1 MKNTKMEK
9 RSELDIVRVSL
20 WYWYIRV
27 NFSKNSDYQIEKV
40 IEPDAFNKNKHG
52 DAYHN
57 NKWRGYRL
65 GKHTPS
71 PILISQAESHVQGS
85 SMLLKHTLWQVMN
98 NSISIESLLSDELRN
113 LSWEVQRILYKANK
127 YDCGST
133 LVTHLSKRKLRQLEC
148 LAGLDALAAQIIFFK
163 LAVQR
168 EEDTSALSQSI
179 YRTLLIICTELPFFN
194 YREHF
199 ISLINSNVFS
209 LVSSTEK
216 VLGKNFVDSFS
227 KNVRILIN
235 LLLSME
241 DKGELGITRKE
252 SVRAL
257 SDLLHEKQVI
267 SLFDGANILTIDAI
281 WDASNANYL

>member
-1 MKNTKMEK
+1 MKNTEMEK

-27 NFSKNSDYQIEKV
+27 NLSKNSDYQIEKV

-71 PILISQAESHVQGS
+71 PILIGQAESHVQGS

-127 YDCGST
+127 YDCGSL
-133 LVTHLSKRKLRQLEC
+133 LVSNLSKRKLRQLEY

-163 LAVQR
+163 LAVDR
-168 EEDTSALSQSI
+168 AEDTFAISQSI

-199 ISLINSNVFS
+199 ISLINSNIFS
-209 LVSSTEK
+209 LVSSTK
-216 VLGKNFVDSFS
+216 QVLGKNFVDSFS

-241 DKGELGITRKE
+241 DKGGVGITRKE

-257 SDLLHEKQVI
+257 SDLLHEKHVL
-267 SLFDGANILTIDAI
+267 SLFEGGNILRTDAF
-281 WDASNANYL
+281 

>member
-27 NFSKNSDYQIEKV
+27 NLSKNSDYQIEKV
-40 IEPDAFNKNKHG
+40 IEPNAFNKNKHG

-71 PILISQAESHVQGS
+71 PILIGQAESHVQGS

-127 YDCGST
+127 YDYGSA

-199 ISLINSNVFS
+199 ISLVNWNVFS
-209 LVSSTEK
+209 LVSSTKE
-216 VLGKNFVDSFS
+216 VLGKSAVYNFS
-227 KNVRILIN
+227 KNVRILIS
-235 LLLSME
+235 LLLAME
-241 DKGELGITRKE
+241 DKGIVGITRKE
-252 SVRAL
+252 SIKAL
-257 SDLLHEKQVI
+257 SDLLDEKQVLT
-267 SLFDGANILTIDAI
+267 LFEGGNILTTDAI
-281 WDASNANYL
+281 

>member
-1 MKNTKMEK
+1 MEK

-20 WYWYIRV
+20 WYWYIRT
-27 NFSKNSDYQIEKV
+27 NLYKNSDYQIEKV

-52 DAYHN
+52 DRYHN

-65 GKHTPS
+65 GKHTPN
-71 PILISQAESHVQGS
+71 PILIDQAESHVQGS
-85 SMLLKHTLWQVMN
+85 AMILKHTLWQVMS
-98 NSISIESLLSDELRN
+98 NSRSLDSLLNDEVGK

-127 YDCGST
+127 YDCGSL
-133 LVTHLSKRKLRQLEC
+133 LVTKLSKRKLRQLEC

-179 YRTLLIICTELPFFN
+179 YRTLLIMCTELPFFN

-199 ISLINSNVFS
+199 ISLVNWNVFS
-209 LVSSTEK
+209 LVSPTKEVWGQST
-216 VLGKNFVDSFS
+216 VYNFS
-227 KNVRILIN
+227 KNVKILIN
-235 LLLSME
+235 LLLAME
-241 DKGELGITRKE
+241 DKGKVGITRKE

-257 SDLLHEKQVI
+257 SNLLHETQV
-267 SLFDGANILTIDAI
+267 LNLLEVGNLLTTDVI
-281 WDASNANYL
+281 

>member
-1 MKNTKMEK
+1 MEK
-9 RSELDIVRVSL
+9 RSELDIIRVSL

-27 NFSKNSDYQIEKV
+27 NLSKNSDYQIEKV

-71 PILISQAESHVQGS
+71 PILIGQAESHVQGS

-98 NSISIESLLSDELRN
+98 NSISIDSLLNDELRN

-127 YDCGST
+127 YDCGSL
-133 LVTHLSKRKLRQLEC
+133 LVTNLSKRKLRQLEC

-163 LAVQR
+163 LAVKR
-168 EEDTSALSQSI
+168 EEDTSVLSQSI
-179 YRTLLIICTELPFFN
+179 YRTLLIMCTELPFFN

-241 DKGELGITRKE
+241 DKGKVGITRKE

-257 SDLLHEKQVI
+257 SNLLHEAQV
-267 SLFDGANILTIDAI
+267 LNLLDGGNVLKKDAM
-281 WDASNANYL
+281 

>member
-1 MKNTKMEK
+1 MEK

-27 NFSKNSDYQIEKV
+27 NLSKNSDYQIEKV

-71 PILISQAESHVQGS
+71 PILIGQAESHVQGS

-98 NSISIESLLSDELRN
+98 NSISIDSLLSDELRN

-127 YDCGST
+127 YDCGSL
-133 LVTHLSKRKLRQLEC
+133 LVTNISKRKLRQLEC

-163 LAVQR
+163 LAVKR
-168 EEDTSALSQSI
+168 EQDTSALSQSI
-179 YRTLLIICTELPFFN
+179 YRTLLIMCTELPFFN

-241 DKGELGITRKE
+241 DTGKVGITRKE
-252 SVRAL
+252 SIRAL
-257 SDLLHEKQVI
+257 SNLLHETQV
-267 SLFDGANILTIDAI
+267 LNLLEEGNLLTIDAI
-281 WDASNANYL
+281 

>member
-27 NFSKNSDYQIEKV
+27 NLSKNSDYQIEKV

-127 YDCGST
+127 YDCGSL
-133 LVTHLSKRKLRQLEC
+133 LVSNLSKRKLRQLEY

-163 LAVQR
+163 LAVDR
-168 EEDTSALSQSI
+168 AEDTFAISQSI
-179 YRTLLIICTELPFFN
+179 YRTLLIICTELPFFT

-199 ISLINSNVFS
+199 ISLINSNIFS
-209 LVSSTEK
+209 LVSLTK
-216 VLGKNFVDSFS
+216 QVLGKNFVDSFS

>member
-1 MKNTKMEK
+1 MEK

-27 NFSKNSDYQIEKV
+27 NLSKNSDYQIEKV

-71 PILISQAESHVQGS
+71 PILIGQAESHVEGS

-127 YDCGST
+127 YDCGSL
-133 LVTHLSKRKLRQLEC
+133 LVTNLSKRKLRQLEC

-163 LAVQR
+163 LAVKR
-168 EEDTSALSQSI
+168 EQDTSALSHSI
-179 YRTLLIICTELPFFN
+179 YRTLLIMCTELPFFFFFF
-194 YREHF
+194 YF

-241 DKGELGITRKE
+241 DTGKVGITRKE
-252 SVRAL
+252 SIRAL
-257 SDLLHEKQVI
+257 SNLLHETQV
-267 SLFDGANILTIDAI
+267 LNLLEEGNLLTIDAI
-281 WDASNANYL
+281 

>member
-1 MKNTKMEK
+1 MEK

-27 NFSKNSDYQIEKV
+27 NLSKKSDYQIEKV
-40 IEPDAFNKNKHG
+40 IEPDAFNKNKYG

-71 PILISQAESHVQGS
+71 PILIGQAESHVEGS

-98 NSISIESLLSDELRN
+98 NSISIDSLLSVELRN

-127 YDCGST
+127 YDCGSL
-133 LVTHLSKRKLRQLEC
+133 LVTNLSKRKLRQLEC

-163 LAVQR
+163 LAVKS

-179 YRTLLIICTELPFFN
+179 YRTLLIMCTELPFFN

-209 LVSSTEK
+209 LVSSTEN

-235 LLLSME
+235 LLLCTS
-241 DKGELGITRKE
+241 
-252 SVRAL
+252 
-257 SDLLHEKQVI
+257 
-267 SLFDGANILTIDAI
+267 
-281 WDASNANYL
+281 SNLI

>member
-1 MKNTKMEK
+1 MKNTQMEK
-9 RSELDIVRVSL
+9 RSEIDIVRVSL

-27 NFSKNSDYQIEKV
+27 NLSKNSDYQIEKV

-71 PILISQAESHVQGS
+71 LILIGQAESHVQGS
-85 SMLLKHTLWQVMN
+85 SMLLKHTLWQVIN
-98 NSISIESLLSDELRN
+98 NSISIDSLLSDELRN

-127 YDCGST
+127 YDCESA
-133 LVTHLSKRKLRQLEC
+133 LVMHLSKRKLRQLEY
-148 LAGLDALAAQIIFFK
+148 LAGLDALAAQIVFFK
-163 LAVQR
+163 LAVKR
-168 EEDTSALSQSI
+168 EECTSALSQSI

-209 LVSSTEK
+209 LVGSTEK

-241 DKGELGITRKE
+241 DKGKVGITRKE
-252 SVRAL
+252 SVRTL
-257 SDLLHEKQVI
+257 SKLLHEAQV
-267 SLFDGANILTIDAI
+267 LNLLDGGNVLKKDVT
-281 WDASNANYL
+281 

>member
-27 NFSKNSDYQIEKV
+27 NLSKNSDYQIEKV
-40 IEPDAFNKNKHG
+40 IEPDAFNKNKYG

-179 YRTLLIICTELPFFN
+179 YRTSLIICTEFPFFN

-199 ISLINSNVFS
+199 ISLVNWNVFS
-209 LVSSTEK
+209 LVSSTKEGW
-216 VLGKNFVDSFS
+216 GKSTVYNFS
-227 KNVRILIN
+227 KNVKILIN
-235 LLLSME
+235 LLLAME
-241 DKGELGITRKE
+241 DKGKVGITRKE

-257 SDLLHEKQVI
+257 SNLLHETRV
-267 SLFDGANILTIDAI
+267 LNLLDGSNVLKKDAM
-281 WDASNANYL
+281 

>member
-27 NFSKNSDYQIEKV
+27 NLSKNSDYQIEKV

-57 NKWRGYRL
+57 SKWRGYRL

-71 PILISQAESHVQGS
+71 PMLIGQAESHVQGS
-85 SMLLKHTLWQVMN
+85 TMLLKHTLWQVMN
-98 NSISIESLLSDELRN
+98 NSISMDSLLSDELRN

-148 LAGLDALAAQIIFFK
+148 LAGLDALAAQIIFLK

-168 EEDTSALSQSI
+168 EEDTSAISQSI

-199 ISLINSNVFS
+199 ISLVNSNVFS
-209 LVSSTEK
+209 LVSSTKE
-216 VLGKNFVDSFS
+216 VLGKSFVDNFS
-227 KNVRILIN
+227 KNLRILIN
-235 LLLSME
+235 LLLAME
-241 DKGELGITRKE
+241 DKGIVGITRKE
-252 SVRAL
+252 NIRAL
-257 SDLLHEKQVI
+257 SDLLHEKRVL
-267 SLFDGANILTIDAI
+267 SLFEGANILTTDAI
-281 WDASNANYL
+281 

>member
-1 MKNTKMEK
+1 MEK

-27 NFSKNSDYQIEKV
+27 NLSKNSDYQIEKV

-71 PILISQAESHVQGS
+71 PMLIGQAESHVQGS
-85 SMLLKHTLWQVMN
+85 TMLLKHTLWQVMN
-98 NSISIESLLSDELRN
+98 NSISMDSLLSDELRN

-148 LAGLDALAAQIIFFK
+148 LAGLDALAAQIIFLK

-168 EEDTSALSQSI
+168 EEDTSAISQSI

-199 ISLINSNVFS
+199 ISLVNSNVFS
-209 LVSSTEK
+209 LVSSTKE
-216 VLGKNFVDSFS
+216 VLGKSFVDNFS
-227 KNVRILIN
+227 KNLRILIN
-235 LLLSME
+235 LLLAME
-241 DKGELGITRKE
+241 DKGIVGITRKE
-252 SVRAL
+252 NIRAL
-257 SDLLHEKQVI
+257 SDLLHEKRVL
-267 SLFDGANILTIDAI
+267 SLFEGANILTTDAI
-281 WDASNANYL
+281 

>member
-1 MKNTKMEK
+1 MQNIQMEK
-9 RSELDIVRVSL
+9 RSELDIIRVSL

-27 NFSKNSDYQIEKV
+27 NLSKNSDYQIEKV

-52 DAYHN
+52 DVYHN

-71 PILISQAESHVQGS
+71 PILIGQAESHVQGS

-98 NSISIESLLSDELRN
+98 NSISIDSLLNDELRN

-127 YDCGST
+127 YDCGSL
-133 LVTHLSKRKLRQLEC
+133 LVTTLSKRKLRQLEC

-163 LAVQR
+163 LAVKR
-168 EEDTSALSQSI
+168 EEDTSVLSQSI
-179 YRTLLIICTELPFFN
+179 YRTLLIMCTELPFFN

-199 ISLINSNVFS
+199 ISLINSNIFS

-241 DKGELGITRKE
+241 DKGKVGITRKE

-257 SDLLHEKQVI
+257 SNLLHEAQV
-267 SLFDGANILTIDAI
+267 LNLLDGGNVLKKDAM
-281 WDASNANYL
+281 

>member
-27 NFSKNSDYQIEKV
+27 NLSKNSDYQIEKV

-71 PILISQAESHVQGS
+71 PILIGQAESHVQGS

-127 YDCGST
+127 YDCGSL
-133 LVTHLSKRKLRQLEC
+133 LVSNLSKRKLRQLEY

-163 LAVQR
+163 LAVDR
-168 EEDTSALSQSI
+168 AEDTFAISLSI

-199 ISLINSNVFS
+199 ISLINSNIFS
-209 LVSSTEK
+209 LVSSTK
-216 VLGKNFVDSFS
+216 QVLGKNFVDSFS

-241 DKGELGITRKE
+241 DKGGVGITRKE

-257 SDLLHEKQVI
+257 SDLLHEKHVL
-267 SLFDGANILTIDAI
+267 SLFEGGNILRTDAF
-281 WDASNANYL
+281 

>member
-1 MKNTKMEK
+1 MEK

-27 NFSKNSDYQIEKV
+27 NLSKNSDYQIEKV

-52 DAYHN
+52 DVYHN

-71 PILISQAESHVQGS
+71 PILIGQAESHVKGS

-98 NSISIESLLSDELRN
+98 NSISIDSLLSDELRN

-127 YDCGST
+127 YDCGSL
-133 LVTHLSKRKLRQLEC
+133 LVTNLSKRKLRQLEC

-163 LAVQR
+163 LAVKR

-179 YRTLLIICTELPFFN
+179 YRTLLIMCTELPFFN
-194 YREHF
+194 YRAHF

-227 KNVRILIN
+227 KNVIILIN

-241 DKGELGITRKE
+241 DTGKVGITRKE
-252 SVRAL
+252 SIRAL
-257 SDLLHEKQVI
+257 SNLLHETQVLNI
-267 SLFDGANILTIDAI
+267 LKGGNLFDNRC
-281 WDASNANYL
+281 YLN

>member
-1 MKNTKMEK
+1 MKNTKKEK

-27 NFSKNSDYQIEKV
+27 NLSKNSDYQIEKV

-71 PILISQAESHVQGS
+71 PILIGQAESHVQGS

-127 YDCGST
+127 YDCGSL
-133 LVTHLSKRKLRQLEC
+133 LVSNLSKRKLRQLEY

-163 LAVQR
+163 LAVDR
-168 EEDTSALSQSI
+168 AEDTFAISQSI

-209 LVSSTEK
+209 LVSSTK
-216 VLGKNFVDSFS
+216 QVLGKNFVDSFS

-241 DKGELGITRKE
+241 DKGGVGITRKE

-257 SDLLHEKQVI
+257 SDLLHEKHVL
-267 SLFDGANILTIDAI
+267 SLFEGGNILRTDAF
-281 WDASNANYL
+281 

>member
-27 NFSKNSDYQIEKV
+27 NLSKNSDYQIEKV

-199 ISLINSNVFS
+199 ISLVNWNVFS
-209 LVSSTEK
+209 LVSSTKE
-216 VLGKNFVDSFS
+216 VWGKSTVYNFS
-227 KNVRILIN
+227 KNVKILIN
-235 LLLSME
+235 LLLAME
-241 DKGELGITRKE
+241 DKGKVGITRKE

-257 SDLLHEKQVI
+257 SNLLHETRVLNLLDVTNVLKK
-267 SLFDGANILTIDAI
+267 DAM
-281 WDASNANYL
+281 

>member
-27 NFSKNSDYQIEKV
+27 NLSKNSDYQIEKV

-179 YRTLLIICTELPFFN
+179 YRTSLIICTELPFFN

-199 ISLINSNVFS
+199 ISLVNWNVFS
-209 LVSSTEK
+209 LVSSTKE
-216 VLGKNFVDSFS
+216 VWGKSTVYNFS
-227 KNVRILIN
+227 KNVKILIN

-241 DKGELGITRKE
+241 DKGKVGITRKE

-257 SDLLHEKQVI
+257 SNLLHETRV
-267 SLFDGANILTIDAI
+267 LNLLDGGNVLKKDAM
-281 WDASNANYL
+281 

>member
-1 MKNTKMEK
+1 MEK

-27 NFSKNSDYQIEKV
+27 NLSKNSDYQIEKV

-71 PILISQAESHVQGS
+71 PILIGQAESHVEGS

-98 NSISIESLLSDELRN
+98 NSISIDSLLSVELRN

-127 YDCGST
+127 YDCGSL
-133 LVTHLSKRKLRQLEC
+133 LVTNLSKRKLRQLEC

-163 LAVQR
+163 LAVKS

-179 YRTLLIICTELPFFN
+179 YRTLLIMCTELPFFN
-194 YREHF
+194 YRAHF

-209 LVSSTEK
+209 LVSSTEN

-241 DKGELGITRKE
+241 DTGKVGITRKE
-252 SVRAL
+252 SIRAL
-257 SDLLHEKQVI
+257 SNLLHETQV
-267 SLFDGANILTIDAI
+267 LNILEGDNLLTIDVI
-281 WDASNANYL
+281 

>member
-1 MKNTKMEK
+1 MKNTQMEK

-27 NFSKNSDYQIEKV
+27 NLSKNSDYQIEKV

-71 PILISQAESHVQGS
+71 PMLIGQAESHVQGS
-85 SMLLKHTLWQVMN
+85 TMLLKHTLWQVMN
-98 NSISIESLLSDELRN
+98 NSISMDSLLSDELRN

-148 LAGLDALAAQIIFFK
+148 LAGLDALAAQIIFLK

-168 EEDTSALSQSI
+168 EEDTSAISQSI

-199 ISLINSNVFS
+199 ISLVNSNVFS
-209 LVSSTEK
+209 LVSSTKE
-216 VLGKNFVDSFS
+216 VLGKSFVDNFS
-227 KNVRILIN
+227 KNLRILIN
-235 LLLSME
+235 LLLAME
-241 DKGELGITRKE
+241 DKGIVGITRKE
-252 SVRAL
+252 NIRAL
-257 SDLLHEKQVI
+257 SDLLHEKRVL
-267 SLFDGANILTIDAI
+267 SLFEGANILTTDAI
-281 WDASNANYL
+281 

>member
-1 MKNTKMEK
+1 MEK

-27 NFSKNSDYQIEKV
+27 NLSKKSDYQIEKV

-71 PILISQAESHVQGS
+71 PILIGQAESHVEGS

-98 NSISIESLLSDELRN
+98 NSISIDSLLSVELRN

-127 YDCGST
+127 YDCGSL
-133 LVTHLSKRKLRQLEC
+133 LVTNLSKRKLRQLEC

-163 LAVQR
+163 LAVKS

-179 YRTLLIICTELPFFN
+179 YRTLLIMCTELPFFN
-194 YREHF
+194 YRAHF

-209 LVSSTEK
+209 LVSSTEN

-241 DKGELGITRKE
+241 DTGKVGITRKE
-252 SVRAL
+252 SIRAL
-257 SDLLHEKQVI
+257 SNLLHETQV
-267 SLFDGANILTIDAI
+267 LNILEGDNLLTIDVI
-281 WDASNANYL
+281 

>member
-20 WYWYIRV
+20 WYWYLRV
-27 NFSKNSDYQIEKV
+27 NLSKNSDYQIEKV

-71 PILISQAESHVQGS
+71 PILIGQAESHVQGS

-127 YDCGST
+127 YDYGSA

-199 ISLINSNVFS
+199 ISLVNWNVFS
-209 LVSSTEK
+209 LVSSTKE
-216 VLGKNFVDSFS
+216 VLGKSAVYNFS
-227 KNVRILIN
+227 KNVRILIS
-235 LLLSME
+235 LLLAME
-241 DKGELGITRKE
+241 DKGIVGITRKE
-252 SVRAL
+252 SIKAL
-257 SDLLHEKQVI
+257 SDLLHEKQVLT
-267 SLFDGANILTIDAI
+267 LFEGVNILTTDAI
-281 WDASNANYL
+281 

>member
-1 MKNTKMEK
+1 MEK

-27 NFSKNSDYQIEKV
+27 NLSKNSDYQIEKV

-71 PILISQAESHVQGS
+71 PILIGQAESHVQGS
-85 SMLLKHTLWQVMN
+85 SMLLKHTFWQVMN
-98 NSISIESLLSDELRN
+98 NSISIESLLRDELRN

-168 EEDTSALSQSI
+168 EEDTSVLSQSI

-194 YREHF
+194 YREH
-199 ISLINSNVFS
+199 LIFLVNWNVFS
-209 LVSSTEK
+209 LVSSTKE
-216 VLGKNFVDSFS
+216 VWGKSTVYNFS
-227 KNVRILIN
+227 KNVKILIN
-235 LLLSME
+235 LLLAME
-241 DKGELGITRKE
+241 DKGKVGIARKE

-257 SDLLHEKQVI
+257 SNLLHETQV
-267 SLFDGANILTIDAI
+267 LNLLEEGNLLTADVI
-281 WDASNANYL
+281 

>member
-1 MKNTKMEK
+1 MEK

-27 NFSKNSDYQIEKV
+27 NLSKNSDYQIEKV

-199 ISLINSNVFS
+199 ISLVNWNV
-209 LVSSTEK
+209 L
-216 VLGKNFVDSFS
+216 D
-227 KNVRILIN
+227 
-235 LLLSME
+235 
-241 DKGELGITRKE
+241 RK
-252 SVRAL
+252 SV
-257 SDLLHEKQVI
+257 V
-267 SLFDGANILTIDAI
+267 
-281 WDASNANYL
+281 

>member
-27 NFSKNSDYQIEKV
+27 NLSKNSDYQIEKV
-40 IEPDAFNKNKHG
+40 IEPDAFNKNKYG

-179 YRTLLIICTELPFFN
+179 YRTSLIICTELPFFN

-199 ISLINSNVFS
+199 ISLVNWNVFS
-209 LVSSTEK
+209 LVSSTKEGW
-216 VLGKNFVDSFS
+216 GKSTVYNFS
-227 KNVRILIN
+227 KNVKILIN
-235 LLLSME
+235 LLLAME
-241 DKGELGITRKE
+241 DKGKVGITRKE

-257 SDLLHEKQVI
+257 SNLLHETRV
-267 SLFDGANILTIDAI
+267 LNLLDGSNVLKKDAM
-281 WDASNANYL
+281 

>member
-20 WYWYIRV
+20 WYWYIRG
-27 NFSKNSDYQIEKV
+27 NLSKNSDYQIEKV
-40 IEPDAFNKNKHG
+40 IEPDAFNKNRHG

-65 GKHTPS
+65 GKHTPNR
-71 PILISQAESHVQGS
+71 ILINQAESYIQGS
-85 SMLLKHTLWQVMN
+85 SMILNHTLWQVMN
-98 NSISIESLLSDELRN
+98 NSISIDSLLSDELRN

-127 YDCGST
+127 YDCGSA
-133 LVTHLSKRKLRQLEC
+133 LVTHLTKRKLRQLEC

-163 LAVQR
+163 LAVDR
-168 EEDTSALSQSI
+168 AEDTFAISQSI

-241 DKGELGITRKE
+241 DMGKVGITRKE
-252 SVRAL
+252 SIRAL
-257 SDLLHEKQVI
+257 SNLLHETQV
-267 SLFDGANILTIDAI
+267 LNILAGGNLLTIDAI
-281 WDASNANYL
+281 